1 MTAHRLTDEPFN
13 QFTGYPFIKN
23 PLCSTVNRIVLKY
36 FLLVTLFSQTA
47 SAQFYYFGRN
57 KVQYTSF
64 EWKVLRTEHFD
75 IYYYSE
81 MKDLAERGAKF
92 AEDSYRL
99 HEQNFNHNIRGRVP
113 LVFYSSHL
121 HFEQTNITGG
131 FIPEGVGGFFEFIK
145 GRVVIPYDGS
155 MQRFQHVIR
164 HELVHVFMHSKMNR
178 VLLDHRISQ
187 DRSPPLWFTEG
198 LAEYWSSSWDTQA
211 EMVMRDAVLNNY
223 VVGVN
228 EMDRIYGSYLMYKEG
243 QKIMQFIAERYG
255 PEKILLLMENFWK
268 SSLFSDVMKQTIGK
282 TYKEFDEEWLYALKK
297 QYYPVMGKED
307 LPSGVAKNL
316 VSVGF
321 NVKPL
326 FFKRDGKRELYFV
339 GNHTGYSSIFR
350 IDLDQEKPDP
360 EVIIQ
365 GEKTSDF
372 EAFHLLQ
379 NKIDISKAGVMAFV
393 TKSGETDVIH
403 LYDLH
408 QEKLMESLRFQDL
421 VVLGSPS
428 WSPDDKKIV
437 FPSLDKAGR
446 SDLFV
451 FDLTSRELTRLT
463 NDIYEDRDPAW
474 SPDGSTIVFA
484 SDRSPYGKGGSL
496 NLFSYILATA
506 EIEFVTIGRAS
517 TGAPAWSPDGKSLAF
532 TSDLDGSQNVWVID
546 MTAPRLERTMKKL
559 TQFSTAAFDP
569 AWTDQDEIV
578 FAAFENFSF
587 QLKEVRQVSSSL
599 STVTRAHR
607 FTYDVSKELWEAPKV
622 ETSAIVGNF
631 HYAGEYRLD
640 LAQSQISTDPVF
652 GTSGGAVLA
661 MSDVL
666 GNDKYY
672 FLIYNTAQAR
682 SEFLSSFNV
691 AISRISLGRRTNYDY
706 GIFHFAGDRY
716 DLFDPNLF
724 YYERAFG
731 GYFVL
736 SYPLS
741 MFRRIEA
748 GVTISNSDKDIY
760 IETVPRKALLVSS
773 SFSFVS
779 DNTLWGPTGPMDGS
793 RARVTL
799 AYTADVQHSNV
810 SYYTIIADY
819 RNYLR
824 LTTRSAL
831 ASRATLWYNDGKEAR
846 RFFMGGSWDLRGWP
860 RWEIRGQKIWFTSHE
875 LRFPFVDQLGIR
887 FPFGGLAFSSI
898 RGAIFTDFGGAWDS
912 EYIDTKGSVGVG
924 VRFNLGGILVL
935 RYDIGKRLENN
946 LANFQ
951 NGLFYQFF
959 FGWDF

>member
-1 MTAHRLTDEPFN
+1 MIRKVLP
-13 QFTGYPFIKN
+13 YLL
-23 PLCSTVNRIVLKY
+23 PLL
-36 FLLVTLFSQTA
+36 FLAQTA

-64 EWKVLRTEHFD
+64 DWKVLRTEHFD

-92 AEDSYRL
+92 AEDSYKL
-99 HEQNFNHNIRGRVP
+99 HEQNFNHNISHRVP

-121 HFEQTNITGG
+121 HFEQTNITAG
-131 FIPEGVGGFFEFIK
+131 FIPEGVGGFFEFVK

-164 HELVHVFMHSKMNR
+164 HELVHVFMHSKINR
-178 VLLDHRISQ
+178 VLLDHRLSQ
-187 DRSPPLWFTEG
+187 DRTPPLWFTEG
-198 LAEYWSSSWDTQA
+198 LAEYWSSTWDMQA

-223 VVGVN
+223 AVALN
-228 EMDRIYGSYLMYKEG
+228 DMDRIYGSFLMYKEG
-243 QKIMQFIAERYG
+243 QMVLQFLAERFG

-268 SSLFSDVMKQTIGK
+268 SSSFSDVLKQTVGK
-282 TYKEFDEEWLYALKK
+282 TYKELDEEWLYYLKK
-297 QYYPVMGKED
+297 HYYPVLGKED
-307 LPSGVAKNL
+307 LPSGVTKNL
-316 VSVGF
+316 VNEGF
-321 NVKPL
+321 NSKPL
-326 FFKRDGKRELYFV
+326 YYKRDGKRELYFI

-350 IDLDQEKPDP
+350 IDLDQEKPEP
-360 EVIIQ
+360 EVVVQ
-365 GEKTSDF
+365 GEQTPEF

-379 NKIDISKAGVMAFV
+379 NKIDIAKDGMMAFV
-393 TKSGETDVIH
+393 TKSGETDVMH
-403 LYDLH
+403 LYDLKKD
-408 QEKLMESLRFQDL
+408 KLHETLRFQDL

-428 WSPDDKKIV
+428 WSPDGKRLV
-437 FPSLDKAGR
+437 FPSIDRAGQ

-451 FDLTSRELTRLT
+451 FDLGSRELTRLT

-474 SPDGSTIVFA
+474 SPDGSTIIFA
-484 SDRSPYGKGGSL
+484 SDRTSYGKEGSL
-496 NLFSYILATA
+496 NLFSYSLATA

-517 TGAPAWSPDGKSLAF
+517 SGAPAWSPGGKLLAF
-532 TSDLDGSQNVWVID
+532 TSDLDGSQNVWVMD
-546 MTAPRLERTMKKL
+546 MTKPKLERTMKKL

-569 AWTDQDEIV
+569 AWIDQDEMAL
-578 FAAFENFSF
+578 AAFENFSF
-587 QLKEVRQVSSSL
+587 QIKKVRNVSSNL
-599 STVTRAHR
+599 SSTTRAHR
-607 FTYDVSKELWEAPKV
+607 FTFDVSKELWDAPKV
-622 ETSAIVGNF
+622 ETSAIVGDF
-631 HYAGEYRLD
+631 HYTGEFKLD

-652 GTSGGAVLA
+652 GTAGGAAVA

-666 GNDKYY
+666 GNDQYY

-691 AISRISLGRRTNYDY
+691 AISHVSMGKRTNYDY

-724 YYERAFG
+724 YYERSFG

-760 IETVPRKALLVSS
+760 VETVPRKALLVSS
-773 SFSFVS
+773 SFSFTS
-779 DNTLWGPTGPMDGS
+779 DNSLWGPTGPLDGS

-799 AYTADVQHSNV
+799 AYTSDVQHSNV
-810 SYYTIIADY
+810 NYYTIIADY

-824 LTTRSAL
+824 ITTRSAL
-831 ASRATLWYNDGKEAR
+831 SSRATLWYNDGKEAR

-887 FPFGGLAFSSI
+887 FPFGGLVFSSI
-898 RGAIFTDFGGAWDS
+898 RGAVYADFGGAWDS
-912 EYIDTKGSVGVG
+912 HYTETKGSVGVG
-924 VRFNLGGILVL
+924 VRFNLGGIVVL

-946 LANFQ
+946 LANLQ
-951 NGLFYQFF
+951 KGLFYQFF